1 MISFTLATGLVP
13 AFLLVVFRS
22 WTHRPSLFLTFLL
35 LSLCAYSAYWNGHLW
50 SFPEPGGLTEA
61 INSSAIYFA
70 GPALYGY
77 VSALNREYPGFSKWS
92 PHLLPLLLHLSLTLT
107 LSPANALAGGILLAD
122 QFLPGIFWVK
132 IWSSLA
138 QHGLSALFGPFHLL
152 CYVLWSCS
160 KTWQYEN
167 GYRTTRITWPETL
180 QTLLCLFAAISI
192 ALAIQSAMLQQQP
205 LSGPPI
211 GLLPYFFN
219 IAFAGIALSV
229 FCFPEVLY
237 GAILLPEY
245 RDALVQRKDKK
256 EYLFKKGNLC
266 NIEDDYLHQLETKIE
281 WFMLQEQPYLD
292 HNLNLTRFSVLTGIP
307 VHHLSNYFRN
317 TQKLTFTAYRNL
329 WRVRHA
335 KKMILQ
341 GDANVM
347 TLEAIGE
354 KCGFSSRNA
363 FLQAFKKFE
372 NVAPREFMLQNGLTE
387 EKIMLYPPI
396 RPTKIRS
403 LQSLGLS

>member
-1 MISFTLATGLVP
+1 MLSFTLATGLVP
-13 AFLLVVFRS
+13 AFLLTVFRS
-22 WTHRPSLFLTFLL
+22 WRDFPSLFLTFLL
-35 LSLCAYSAYWNGHLW
+35 LSLCAYSAYWNSQLW
-50 SFPEPGGLTEA
+50 SFPTLGSLARALNG
-61 INSSAIYFA
+61 SAIYFA

-77 VSALNREYPGFSKWS
+77 VSALNREYPGFSRWW
-92 PHLLPLLLHLSLTLT
+92 PHLLPLLFYLSLTLA
-107 LSPANALAGGILLAD
+107 PAHALIGGILSAD
-122 QFLPGIFWVK
+122 HFLPGIFWVK

-138 QHGLSALFGPFHLL
+138 LHGLSALFGPFHLL

-237 GAILLPEY
+237 GAILPPEY
-245 RDALVQRKDKK
+245 RDAPSAKKDKK
-256 EYLFKKGNLC
+256 EYLFKKGYLL
-266 NIEDDYLHQLETKIE
+266 NIEEDYLQQLENKIE

-292 HNLNLTRFSVLTGIP
+292 HDLNLTRFSVLTGIP
-307 VHHLSNYFRN
+307 VHHLSHYFRN